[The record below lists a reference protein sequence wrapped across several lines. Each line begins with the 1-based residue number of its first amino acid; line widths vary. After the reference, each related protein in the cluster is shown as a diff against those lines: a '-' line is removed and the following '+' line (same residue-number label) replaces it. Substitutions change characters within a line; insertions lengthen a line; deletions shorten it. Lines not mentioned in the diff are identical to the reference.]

1 MSDIVTLAELKE
13 YLGDVPASADD
24 DLLTSLLDNV
34 EAMYE
39 KDTLH
44 PAGFY
49 QAAASAVTVVLNGTG
64 SSYLYLPYAI
74 DEITSIALGY
84 DSASPLE
91 TLSVASAS
99 VVSYGVGD
107 RLVVRT
113 DGGWFGTISQR
124 RYVHVVYDHLGNLP
138 EDAKLPIM
146 EVVASIYRNRGS
158 EGMRSETLGSF
169 YSYTRD
175 EAQAQAATNV
185 NWQQSVALNRP
196 VVLA

>member
-13 YLGDVPASADD
+13 FLGDVPASADD

-39 KDTLH
+39 RDTLH

-49 QAAASAVTVVLNGTG
+49 QAAASAVTMVLNGTG

-185 NWQQSVALNRP
+185 NWQASVQLNRP

>member
-1 MSDIVTLAELKE
+1 VSDIVTLSELQD
-13 YLGDVPASADD
+13 YLGGTFTSEDDELLSA
-24 DLLTSLLDNV
+24 LLDNV

-39 KDTLH
+39 RDTLH

-49 QAAASAVTVVLNGTG
+49 QAADTGVTVVLNGTG

-74 DEITSIALGY
+74 DDITSISLGY
-84 DSASPLE
+84 DSGSPLE
-91 TLSVASAS
+91 SLDVASPS
-99 VVSYGVGD
+99 VVSYGVGE
-107 RLVVRT
+107 RVVVRT
-113 DGGWFGTISQR
+113 DGGWFGSISQR
-124 RYVHVVYDHLGNLP
+124 RYVHVVYDHLGNVP

-146 EVVASIYRNRGS
+146 EVVASLYRNSGS
-158 EGMRSETLGSF
+158 EGMKSETLGGF
-169 YSYTRD
+169 YSYTVD